1 MQLRQRSSQVNY
13 SEAGS
18 PPTQRPRRNNS
29 FDIDGVDEG
38 VSEIEDSSGDE
49 PRSLHK
55 RRAGIRKRKRDS
67 SRDGEKPQANT
78 LLVYTKRNV
87 NNNHDRRTF
96 ADNTTDDE
104 DVESE
109 SADDDD
115 DDFEKPARRKRKLQ
129 AEPRTREA
137 RARKTD
143 AVNYKDVSS
152 DEDDGIS
159 EAGSGGS
166 AEKVKKTAKKTT
178 AGHSRRSSE
187 LDDSDSRPD
196 FSDFAH
202 VKKVKSDDT
211 DEYATPTSGGSG
223 SSPEKEAGQDDK
235 YKCYTRRRDKKK
247 FVVASDEEE
256 DDVIAHST
264 KRSRNR
270 AREDSEEELDEKTR
284 NPVKTRSSDRDSEFE
299 DESDNRA
306 ATSESGR
313 RVFEVDSF
321 GLRVD
326 DEYTPVVKRIRSADK
341 VEKILAVRN
350 RSTGEAV
357 YCVKLL
363 GKSYRNVVNVTEA
376 QLLKHS
382 AQLLRGFIK
391 KLDLLRRVDGHIGDH
406 ESYPAFNPQFL
417 VIDRIIGEEKTN
429 RFKKYLVKWCGL
441 PYSECTWERTEEL
454 ANDRNAIRRYI
465 IFNSKNKKINSTS
478 SSKLLFND
486 GRTLRDYQ
494 EEGVAWLDNK
504 YSNSVNCILADE
516 MGLGKTIQSVA
527 MLETLRIKHKI
538 GGPFLVVAPV
548 STLGHW
554 QREVESLTDMNCV
567 VYSGNQ
573 DDRALIREYEFK
585 YEGDKKSSRMKFNV
599 LLTSFE
605 MVMKDQTKLAKIKWQ
620 FIIVDEAHR
629 LKSRGSKTTISLRQ
643 MIVRKG
649 ALLLLTGTPVQNNT
663 KEIFSLLNLLDSE
676 RFASEEE
683 FLEKYGD
690 LRNAEQ
696 VKELQE
702 SVLRPRLLR
711 RMKEDVEKSIPQK
724 KETIVWVELTRE
736 QRNYYRA
743 VYENNVGVLLKGST
757 SSNIP
762 SLRNVAMEL
771 RKVCNHPFLCD
782 GFEDDYVSKYRN
794 PTSENGKNNA
804 QNSLM
809 EASGKMI
816 LVDKLLPMLK
826 EAGRRVLIFSQF
838 TMMLDLL
845 EDYLVFRGYTYERI
859 DGNIR
864 GCDRQAA
871 IDRYS
876 AKESNIFVFL
886 LSTRAGGLGITLT
899 AADTCIIYDSDW
911 NPQNDLQA
919 MARCHRIGQTKDVRI
934 YRLITRNTYEQH
946 LFETSSRKYGLDEAI
961 LGNRVGADVDVET
974 NRNIESLLK
983 HGAYEILKDDGDA
996 AAAEFSA
1003 QNIHEIL
1010 EHRTQE
1016 RLIGGRGVNTFSVA
1030 TFLTNTEADA
1040 EALEEPKPELDKS
1053 GKEFWRD
1060 LLPDACKVSEAPK
1073 SEKLQTTP
1081 LGSRRKRARTRVDY
1095 REDAKAA
1102 SDDETADNGES
1113 AGESLSEDT
1122 STSLDSEEEDG
1133 VGVWTERELKR
1144 LEDRLMALGRNRTM
1158 QVRQE
1163 AQLEHRPAAQVEQ
1176 VSEHLIQLCFF
1187 IEATK
1192 AQQALSPSQR
1202 GFEKDVKQLINEEA
1216 NAVTNSEPVVEM
1228 KETASERELEMFPLD
1243 CVLVNDWETGV
1254 NYRKEGYILIGDT
1267 RRPVPPSFAR
1277 KAFKSRAFMDRIR
1290 KNASKYIQILHEREI
1305 LSNAILKNDPKYLP
1319 PIVPIRSKKIPY
1331 WWGPPEDLDLM
1342 IGIHRHGHRD
1352 YKKVRMDPTLCF
1364 AKRLNGP
1371 LPPPPTP
1378 SPPSPPCPQ
1387 VTQQFVA
1394 TQGGLVIPVA
1404 GASISQTD
1412 PNQEDGGQTG
1422 DWPPDIVVAAR
1433 LKKLIQLLPSGLS
1446 SRENKQRSQKPERR
1460 RSSETSS
1467 SWKNIFSG
1475 NAETQPHVA
1484 AKVETGKVAPPP
1496 YPSYTAGGSTT
1507 IIGPNAEDT
1516 NAGRSPKVLGK
1527 VPLQETVAPI
1537 TGVQDNGVPTAFS
1550 PVVHST
1556 SKNHK
1561 QAGTGQPKQQS
1572 ITGFFASK
1580 AAAGQ

>member
-18 PPTQRPRRNNS
+18 PPPQRSRRNNS
-29 FDIDGVDEG
+29 FDIGASDEVDEEA
-38 VSEIEDSSGDE
+38 SELEDSNGEE
-49 PRSLHK
+49 PRNSLK
-55 RRAGIRKRKRDS
+55 RRPGNRKRKRS
-67 SRDGEKPQANT
+67 SSMDPEKSQANT

-87 NNNHDRRTF
+87 NNNHDRRTY
-96 ADNTTDDE
+96 ADSSDDE
-104 DVESE
+104 NVESE

-115 DDFEKPARRKRKLQ
+115 FVKPARRKRKSQ
-129 AEPRTREA
+129 ATPRTREM
-137 RARKTD
+137 RARKTE
-143 AVNYKDVSS
+143 AVNYKDASS
-152 DEDDGIS
+152 DEEDDIS
-159 EAGSGGS
+159 ESGSVGS
-166 AEKVKKTAKKTT
+166 AEKAKRQARKIR

-187 LDDSDSRPD
+187 LEDSDSRPD
-196 FSDFAH
+196 FAEFAH
-202 VKKVKSDDT
+202 VKKVKSDET
-211 DEYATPTSGGSG
+211 EEYATPTSGASG
-223 SSPEKEAGQDDK
+223 SSPDKEAGDDDK
-235 YKCYTRRRDKKK
+235 FKCYTRRRDKKK
-247 FVVASDEEE
+247 FVVASDDEE
-256 DDVIAHST
+256 DDVIVHSS

-270 AREDSEEELDEKTR
+270 AKENSEESDEK
-284 NPVKTRSSDRDSEFE
+284 KMDAAKLRSADRDSEFE
-299 DESDNRA
+299 DETESRA
-306 ATSESGR
+306 AETSESGKH
-313 RVFEVDSF
+313 VHEVDSF
-321 GLRVD
+321 GLRVN
-326 DEYTPVVKRIRSADK
+326 DEYTPVVKRIRSVDK

-350 RSTGEAV
+350 RSSGEPV
-357 YCVKLL
+357 YCVKML
-363 GKSYRNVVNVTEA
+363 GKSYRCVVNVTEA

-382 AQLLRGFIK
+382 AQLLRGFNK
-391 KLDLLRRVDGHIGDH
+391 KLDLLRRVDGHLGDH
-406 ESYPAFNPQFL
+406 ETYPAFSPHFL
-417 VIDRIIGEEKTN
+417 AIDRIIGEEKSN

-441 PYSECTWERTEEL
+441 PYSESTWERAEEL
-454 ANDRNAIRRYI
+454 VNDREAVKRYQK
-465 IFNSKNKKINSTS
+465 FNSKNRKISSTS
-478 SSKLLFND
+478 SPNLVFND

-504 YSNSVNCILADE
+504 YSNAVNCILADE

-527 MLETLRIKHKI
+527 MLETLRIKHKNE
-538 GGPFLVVAPV
+538 GPFLVVAPV

-573 DDRALIREYEFK
+573 EDRALIRDYEFK
-585 YEGDKKSSRMKFNV
+585 YEGNKKSSRMKFNL

-620 FIIVDEAHR
+620 YIIVDEAHR

-643 MIVRKG
+643 MTVRKG
-649 ALLLLTGTPVQNNT
+649 GLLLLTGTPVQNNT

-757 SSNIP
+757 GANIP

-782 GFEDDYVSKYRN
+782 GFEDDYTSKYRK
-794 PTSENGKNNA
+794 PSAENGKNLA

-809 EASGKMI
+809 EGSGKMI

-826 EAGRRVLIFSQF
+826 DAGRRVLIFSQF

-845 EDYLVFRGYTYERI
+845 EDYLVYKGYTYERI
-859 DGNIR
+859 DGKIR
-864 GCDRQAA
+864 GSERQAA

-946 LFETSSRKYGLDEAI
+946 LFECSSRKYGLDEAI
-961 LGNRVGADVDVET
+961 LGNRVGADVDVEM

-983 HGAYEILKDDGDA
+983 NGAYEILKDDGDA

-1030 TFLTNTEADA
+1030 TFLTNTEMEA
-1040 EALEEPKPELDKS
+1040 EPLEESKPELEKGS
-1053 GKEFWRD
+1053 KEFWRD

-1073 SEKLQTTP
+1073 VVDKIQTTP
-1081 LGSRRKRARTRVDY
+1081 VGSRRKRARTRVDY
-1095 REDAKAA
+1095 REDAKAV
-1102 SDDETADNGES
+1102 SDDEPADNAES

-1122 STSLDSEEEDG
+1122 STSVDSEDEDG

-1158 QVRQE
+1158 QVREE
-1163 AQLEHRPAAQVEQ
+1163 AQLEYRPAAQVEQ
-1176 VSEHLIQLCFF
+1176 VSEHMIQLCFF
-1187 IEATK
+1187 TEATK
-1192 AQQALSPSQR
+1192 ALQAPNASQR
-1202 GFEKDVKQLINEEA
+1202 APEKDIKHLTTGEA
-1216 NAVTNSEPVVEM
+1216 NAATNIETVAETKEIASHPEPEILPQD
-1228 KETASERELEMFPLD
+1228 S
-1243 CVLVNDWETGV
+1243 VLVNDLETGV

-1267 RRPVPPSFAR
+1267 RRPVPPGFAR
-1277 KAFKSRAFMDRIR
+1277 KAFKSRTFMDRIT
-1290 KNASKYIQILHEREI
+1290 KNASRYIQILHEREI
-1305 LSNAILKNDPKYLP
+1305 LANAIIKNDPKYLP

-1342 IGIHRHGHRD
+1342 IGIHRHGHRE
-1352 YKKVRMDPTLCF
+1352 YKKVRTDPTLCF
-1364 AKRLNGP
+1364 VKRLNAPAPAQGPAPP
-1371 LPPPPTP
+1371 LPP
-1378 SPPSPPCPQ
+1378 Q
-1387 VTQQFVA
+1387 AIEHFVA
-1394 TQGGLVIPVA
+1394 TQDGVVIPCT
-1404 GASISQTD
+1404 GTSMPLTD
-1412 PNQEDGGQTG
+1412 PKDDGGQTG

-1433 LKKLIQLLPSGLS
+1433 LKKLIQLLPSGSS
-1446 SRENKQRSQKPERR
+1446 SRDNNQRSQKPERKR
-1460 RSSETSS
+1460 APETS
-1467 SWKNIFSG
+1467 FSLSAD
-1475 NAETQPHVA
+1475 NQPPAA
-1484 AKVETGKVAPPP
+1484 AKVETEKVPEKVVPPAPSYRVAP
-1496 YPSYTAGGSTT
+1496 
-1507 IIGPNAEDT
+1507 NARNT
-1516 NAGRSPKVLGK
+1516 NAGMSPTVSGK
-1527 VPLQETVAPI
+1527 ETV
-1537 TGVQDNGVPTAFS
+1537 TDVQENGIPPKSS
-1550 PVVHST
+1550 PVHST
-1556 SKNHK
+1556 SKNQK
-1561 QAGTGQPKQQS
+1561 QAGIGSSKQQS
-1572 ITGFFASK
+1572 ITGFFSSK
-1580 AAAGQ
+1580 AVAGL